1 MSTENTVKET
11 KEVGMQQVTC
21 EIMRDKKEVVKILT
35 GVEPLIVQNPDMF
48 ENCPKIHYLDK
59 QDYIN
64 ELVAKGHTDP
74 DVQNSI
80 IAAVHPDIMDTW
92 QGTPEQLSVL
102 LMNSG
107 VPALTIIEA
116 GITTFGKYIIA
127 CQTLAVEE
135 TAEVS
140 IATLQDLV
148 VSLPDNEIKTKL
160 QEDLNRLQD
169 LALEALRMKETNAF
183 TNAETV
189 ESDKPEKPES
199 GTTKQNK

>member
-11 KEVGMQQVTC
+11 KEVGMCQVTC
-21 EIMRDKKEVVKILT
+21 EIMRDKTQLECLGDAPVLCVINKGIGTKQPRMSYMDEQDYRNKLVAD
-35 GVEPLIVQNPDMF
+35 GFNER
-48 ENCPKIHYLDK
+48 DK
-59 QDYIN
+59 QD
-64 ELVAKGHTDP
+64 
-74 DVQNSI
+74 SI
-80 IAAVHPDIMDTW
+80 IEAVHPVIMEPW
-92 QGTPEQLSVL
+92 AGTPEQLSMF

-107 VPALTIIEA
+107 VPALTIIET

-135 TAEVS
+135 TAEMT

-148 VSLPDNEIKTKL
+148 VSLPDNEVKTKL

-169 LALEALRMKETNAF
+169 LALEALRMKETQSF

-189 ESDKPEKPES
+189 ESDQPEKPES